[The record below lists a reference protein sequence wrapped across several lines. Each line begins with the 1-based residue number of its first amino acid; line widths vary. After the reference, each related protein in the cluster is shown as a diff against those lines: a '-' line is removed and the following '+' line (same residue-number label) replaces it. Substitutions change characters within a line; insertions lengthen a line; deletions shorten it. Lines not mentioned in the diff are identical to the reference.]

1 MIDHALSPGFLGAL
15 QRETFDHFV
24 HEANPLN
31 GLIADKTQAG
41 WPASIAAVGFAL
53 SADPVG
59 VERGFMLRAD
69 AITRTLATLRFFHAS
84 DQSTDVDATGYKG
97 FYYHFLDMVTGR
109 RVWTC
114 ELSTIDSA
122 ILIAGM
128 LTAAA
133 YFSGENEDEREIR
146 ALADALYLRAHWNW
160 AQNGGVTVTHGWKPE
175 SGFLRYRWQ
184 GYCEAMI
191 FYLLGLGSPTHPLPR
206 ESWARW
212 TSTYDR
218 RTLYNHELLYAGP
231 LFIHQFSHIW
241 IDFRGIQDAYIRDR
255 RIDYFENGR
264 RATCVHQQYAIANP
278 ARYDAYGE
286 NSWGLTASDGPG
298 PATSMIN
305 GKKRRFFAYKARGAP
320 DGPDD
325 GSVAPWAVAA
335 SLPFAREI
343 VQPTLAHFET
353 LKLRE
358 SNAYGFKATFN
369 ATMADKSGPSRL
381 WVSPFHFGINQ
392 GPIVVMLENY
402 RTGLIWTLSRRC
414 TLSPRRASPRGLYRG
429 MARQFGGR
437 RKRAQRSLIR
447 KLAMAIPGLK
457 ACADR
462 FDDTLRFV
470 RVAHSDG
477 LRACLLRGIVI
488 SAREERVAHK
498 DHVGDGDA

>member
-1 MIDHALSPGFLGAL
+1 
-15 QRETFDHFV
+15 
-24 HEANPLN
+24 
-31 GLIADKTQAG
+31 
-41 WPASIAAVGFAL
+41 
-53 SADPVG
+53 
-59 VERGFMLRAD
+59 MLRAD

-133 YFSGENEDEREIR
+133 YFSGEDEDEREIR
-146 ALADALYLRAHWNW
+146 ALADALYLRADWNW

-191 FYLLGLGSPTHPLPR
+191 LYLLGLGSPTHPLPR

-255 RIDYFENGR
+255 RIDYFENSR
-264 RATCVHQQYAIANP
+264 RATYVHQQYAIANP

-320 DGPDD
+320 YGPDD

-353 LKLRE
+353 LEAARE
-358 SNAYGFKATFN
+358 Q
-369 ATMADKSGPSRL
+369 RL
-381 WVSPFHFGINQ
+381 WLQSHIQRHHGRQVRSFALMGIAVPLRHQ
-392 GPIVVMLENY
+392 PGAY
-402 RTGLIWTLSRRC
+402 RRDARKLPHRPHLDSLASMHLISSSGFAARALPGDGSTI
-414 TLSPRRASPRGLYRG
+414 RRATKESAAIPNSQIGDGYPRTQG
-429 MARQFGGR
+429 MR
-437 RKRAQRSLIR
+437 RSLR
-447 KLAMAIPGLK
+447 
-457 ACADR
+457 
-462 FDDTLRFV
+462 
-470 RVAHSDG
+470 
-477 LRACLLRGIVI
+477 
-488 SAREERVAHK
+488 
-498 DHVGDGDA
+498 